1 MKKIIF
7 PQIPLENVKG
17 VLIDL
22 DDTLYS
28 FEDANLFAL
37 QKVYTQIKSVLRLSF
52 DDFYSLYKKH
62 WTHLFGELGTVPSAH
77 CRHTMFQRLMEEE
90 QIEKPYLWAQ
100 KLENTYFKNLL
111 KGIKPDPRAVDFL
124 KACRRRR
131 IPVCL
136 VTDLYGSIQVQKLK
150 RLKLIRYIDY
160 VVANDEVGIDKP
172 HADMFLRALEKIK
185 VAPKDAVMIGD
196 NFEKDIQGAQALGIR
211 AYQVTFDK

>member
-37 QKVYTQIKSVLRLSF
+37 QKVSAQVYPVLRLSF
-52 DDFYSLYKKH
+52 DDFYGLYKSH
-62 WTHLFGELGTVPSAH
+62 WAHLFDELGTVPSAH
-77 CRHTMFQRLMEEE
+77 CRHTMFQRLMEEKKV
-90 QIEKPYLWAQ
+90 EKPYIWAE
-100 KLENTYFKNLL
+100 KMEKTYFKNLL
-111 KGIKPDPRAVDFL
+111 KAMTPDARAVDFL
-124 KACRRRR
+124 KTCRRLN

-150 RLKLIRYIDY
+150 RLKITRYIDY
-160 VVANDEVGIDKP
+160 VVANDEVGVDKP
-172 HADMFLRALEKIK
+172 DTRMFQRALDKIN
-185 VAPKDAVMIGD
+185 VRPQEAVMIGD

-211 AYQVTFDK
+211 TYQVTFDK

>member
-7 PQIPLENVKG
+7 PQIDMENVKG

-37 QKVYTQIKSVLRLSF
+37 QQVYAQIQSVLRLSF
-52 DDFYSLYKKH
+52 DDFYGLYKHH
-62 WTHLFGELGTVPSAH
+62 WAYLFNELGTVPSAH
-77 CRHTMFQRLMEEE
+77 CRHTMFQRLMES
-90 QIEKPYLWAQ
+90 QHIEKPYLWAQ
-100 KLENTYFKNLL
+100 KMEKTYFKNLL
-111 KGIKPDPRAVDFL
+111 KGIRPDPRAVDFL

-150 RLKLIRYIDY
+150 RLNLTRYIDC

-172 HADMFLRALEKIK
+172 DARMFQRALDKIN
-185 VAPKDAVMIGD
+185 VRPQDAVMIGD
-196 NFEKDIQGAQALGIR
+196 NFGKDIQGAQALGIR

>member
-28 FEDANLFAL
+28 FEDANLYAL
-37 QKVYTQIKSVLRLSF
+37 HKVHNRVQSVLPLSF
-52 DDFYSLYKKH
+52 DDFYRLYKQQ
-62 WTHLFGELGTVPSAH
+62 WTRLFADLGTVPSAH
-77 CRHTMFQRLMEEE
+77 CRYTMFQRLIES
-90 QIEKPYLWAQ
+90 QHIEKPYLWGQ
-100 KLENTYFKNLL
+100 KLEKTYFKYLL
-111 KGIKPDPRAVDFL
+111 KGIKPDPHAVAFL
-124 KACRRRR
+124 KSCKHRL

-136 VTDLYGSIQVQKLK
+136 VTDLFAGIQVQKLN
-150 RLKLIRYIDY
+150 RLKLTRYIDY

-172 HADMFLRALEKIK
+172 HAGMFLHALEKIK